1 MPDGGWYQGAESQA
15 DEGSGEVVW
24 SLFSA
29 GLWMEYVGFIAEYLT
44 AGKGVNL
51 KPLLHWSD
59 ALYQQALDM
68 GVQGTHTRLL
78 GESPLIPYLRK
89 LRKLE

>member
-1 MPDGGWYQGAESQA
+1 MEP
-15 DEGSGEVVW
+15 
-24 SLFSA
+24 FSA
-29 GLWMEYVGFIAEYLT
+29 GFCKECVGVIAEYLT

-51 KPLLHWSD
+51 EPMLHWSY

-78 GESPLIPYLRK
+78 GEKSPNTPTNKKNQK
-89 LRKLE
+89 LLSYTIDF

>member
-1 MPDGGWYQGAESQA
+1 
-15 DEGSGEVVW
+15 
-24 SLFSA
+24 
-29 GLWMEYVGFIAEYLT
+29 MEYVGFIAEYLT

-59 ALYQQALDM
+59 VLYQQALDM

-78 GESPLIPYLRK
+78 GENPLIPFLIDLINLCNLNK
-89 LRKLE
+89 NIEKKE